1 MMNSLELFKDSNYL
15 EKEESEGEG
24 GGSGEV
30 NAMHRHFNLVL
41 GQGVCLKG
49 LGENMR
55 EWQFVVKVSAALPSF

>member
-41 GQGVCLKG
+41 GQECVYGGDRDSGNVFFSKTFSL
-49 LGENMR
+49 LL
-55 EWQFVVKVSAALPSF
+55 Q